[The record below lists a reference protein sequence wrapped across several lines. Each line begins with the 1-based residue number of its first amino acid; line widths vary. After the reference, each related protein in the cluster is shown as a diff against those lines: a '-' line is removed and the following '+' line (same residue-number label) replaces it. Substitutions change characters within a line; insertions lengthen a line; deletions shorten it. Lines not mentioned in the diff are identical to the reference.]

1 MPQTNPDPAARPDLR
16 ALRRRPLFAPL
27 AVPALLFGMLVA
39 AGALL
44 WTLQDTTTVIVVR
57 HAEKLADGSKDPAL
71 ASEGVARAARLAAR
85 FGRAGLSA
93 VYATP
98 FKRTRDTAAP
108 VAAAAGVVVLEVDP
122 KDAAGLAEVIED
134 EHRGGRV
141 FVVGHSNTIGPIVQ
155 ALGGDAPDEV
165 ADTEYDNVFIVTVP
179 RFGPVSTLRLRDL

>member
-1 MPQTNPDPAARPDLR
+1 MPHANPDPAARPDLR

-27 AVPALLFGMLVA
+27 AVPALLLGAVLA

-57 HAEKLADGSKDPAL
+57 HAEKIADGTKDPAL
-71 ASEGVARAARLAAR
+71 APEGVARAARYAAR
-85 FGRAGLSA
+85 YGGAGLTA

-108 VAAAAGVVVLEVDP
+108 VAAAAGVAVTETDP
-122 KDAAGLAEVIED
+122 KDAAALAERIVE
-134 EHRGGRV
+134 EHRGDTV

-155 ALGGDAPDEV
+155 ALGGEAPTEI
-165 ADTEYDNVFIVTVP
+165 ADTAYDDVFIVTAP
-179 RFGPVSTLRLRDL
+179 RFGPVSTLHLREP